1 LLTKESLTKN
11 TDMEADKKPSLT
23 LVGAGPG
30 DPELLTIKAVKVI
43 RSADVVLYD
52 ALVSEDILALIP
64 AGIPAWSVGKRAGTH
79 SHLQEDINSI
89 IVNLAHKHGH
99 VVRLKGGDPFVFG
112 RGYEEILYAAQ
123 HGLTV
128 TVVPGISSALAV
140 PASVNVPL
148 TARGISES
156 FFVTTGTTRSGEISD
171 DIFLAAQSTATVVI
185 LMGLS
190 HIGAI
195 MEQFSKAGKADV
207 PVTVIENGT
216 LPSVRSAT
224 GTVST
229 IEDLVAEKNISSP
242 AVIVVGRVVDCAAA
256 ITASPHSAAGNE

>member
-1 LLTKESLTKN
+1 
-11 TDMEADKKPSLT
+11 LT

-30 DPELLTIKAVKVI
+30 DPELLTIKAIKAI

-64 AGIPAWSVGKRAGTH
+64 QGIPAWSVGKRAGVH

-112 RGYEEILYAAQ
+112 RGYEEMHYAAQ
-123 HGLTV
+123 HGLAV
-128 TVVPGISSALAV
+128 AVVPGISSALAV
-140 PASVNVPL
+140 PSSVNIPL

-156 FFVTTGTTRSGEISD
+156 FYVITGTTKSGEISN
-171 DIFLAAQSTATVVI
+171 DIALAAQSTATVVI

-190 HIGAI
+190 HIASI
-195 MEQFSKAGKADV
+195 MEQFAKAGKSNI

-216 LPSVRSAT
+216 LPTMRSVT

-229 IEDLVAEKNISSP
+229 IESLVVEKAIAAP
-242 AVIVVGRVVDCAAA
+242 AIIVVGSVVDCAAE
-256 ITASPHSAAGNE
+256 IASFNREQSISNIP

>member
-1 LLTKESLTKN
+1 MGLQ
-11 TDMEADKKPSLT
+11 KPSLT

-30 DPELLTIKAVKVI
+30 DPELLTIKAIKAI
-43 RSADVVLYD
+43 RAADVVLYD
-52 ALVSEDILALIP
+52 ALVSDDILALIP
-64 AGIPAWSVGKRAGTH
+64 SGIPAWSVGKRAGVH

-112 RGYEEILYAAQ
+112 RGYEEMHYAAQ

-128 TVVPGISSALAV
+128 AVVPGISSALAV
-140 PASVNVPL
+140 PASMNIPL

-156 FFVTTGTTRSGEISD
+156 FYVITGTTRTGDMSR
-171 DIFLAAQSTATVVI
+171 DIELAAQSTATVVI

-190 HIGAI
+190 QIRSI
-195 MEQFSKAGKADV
+195 MEQFVKAGKANV
-207 PVTVIENGT
+207 AVTVIENGT
-216 LPSVRSAT
+216 LPDMRSVT

-229 IEDLVAEKNISSP
+229 IETLVSEKSIAAP
-242 AVIVVGRVVDCAAA
+242 AIIVVGSVVDCAAE
-256 ITASPHSAAGNE
+256 IASLNSEQSISHIP

>member
-1 LLTKESLTKN
+1 
-11 TDMEADKKPSLT
+11 MKPSLT

-43 RSADVVLYD
+43 RSADIVLYD

-64 AGIPAWSVGKRAGTH
+64 PGIPAWSVGKRAGSH
-79 SHLQEDINSI
+79 SHFQEDINSI
-89 IVNLAHKHGH
+89 IVNLANKHGH

-112 RGYEEILYAAQ
+112 RGYEEMLFAAQ
-123 HGLTV
+123 HGLSV
-128 TVVPGISSALAV
+128 AVVPGISSALAV
-140 PASVNVPL
+140 PSSVNIPL

-156 FFVTTGTTRSGEISD
+156 FFVITGTTRSGAISD

-190 HIGAI
+190 RIGEI
-195 MEQFSKAGKADV
+195 MEVFSKAGKSDT

-229 IEDLVAEKNISSP
+229 IENLVARHRIGSP
-242 AVIVVGRVVDCAAA
+242 AVIVIGRVVDCASM
-256 ITASPHSAAGNE
+256 ITSSPQSAAGNE